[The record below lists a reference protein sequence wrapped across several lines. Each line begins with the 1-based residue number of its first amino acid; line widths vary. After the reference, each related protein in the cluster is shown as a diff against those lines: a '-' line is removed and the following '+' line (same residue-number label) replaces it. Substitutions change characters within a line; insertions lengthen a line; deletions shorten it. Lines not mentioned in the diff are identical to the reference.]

1 MAKYIYHY
9 LDGDGRRR
17 LAWTQAA
24 NEAVCCAQLAA
35 RNIYPIFVLRLQLPG
50 VSERRQSSRELA
62 VFFRQLAVAL
72 ASGVPLLEALRY
84 MADEQN
90 GARQRAFVMRLEEGV
105 LAGLS
110 FSQALAREKGVTPM
124 LSQWIAIG
132 ERQGRLAA
140 MLEEVYHHLEEK
152 ERLKKRIQQQLL
164 YPFMVLAAVLV
175 VGGFLSVVV
184 MPVLAVQFLDVEA
197 DLPVI
202 MRVFLLLHDVL
213 RDSGG
218 VLLLLIVALVMV
230 VFYLRKSSNARW
242 RQLCKRGMLRLP
254 LLRQFALLQVFVPFS
269 RLFGQMLRSGV
280 SVGDALQELQ
290 RYFAR
295 TMFADDVAAIAAAMT
310 HGSSLSQTLAK
321 APFVPALAC
330 QMLRNGERYGRLPEA
345 LCDAAAYYETILFEK
360 MGLWLRF
367 MEPLAVV
374 LLGLLVLLMA
384 LGLFVPVLESYQS
397 LLVT

>member
-35 RNIYPIFVLRLQLPG
+35 QNIYPIFVLRLQLPG
-50 VSERRQSSRELA
+50 VSERRQSPRELA
-62 VFFRQLAVAL
+62 LFFRQLAVAL

-132 ERQGRLAA
+132 EKQGRLAA

-152 ERLKKRIQQQLL
+152 ERLKKRIQQQLI

-202 MRVFLLLHDVL
+202 MRVFLLLHNVL

-218 VLLLLIVALVMV
+218 VLLLLAVAL
-230 VFYLRKSSNARW
+230 
-242 RQLCKRGMLRLP
+242 
-254 LLRQFALLQVFVPFS
+254 
-269 RLFGQMLRSGV
+269 
-280 SVGDALQELQ
+280 
-290 RYFAR
+290 
-295 TMFADDVAAIAAAMT
+295 
-310 HGSSLSQTLAK
+310 
-321 APFVPALAC
+321 
-330 QMLRNGERYGRLPEA
+330 
-345 LCDAAAYYETILFEK
+345 
-360 MGLWLRF
+360 
-367 MEPLAVV
+367 
-374 LLGLLVLLMA
+374 
-384 LGLFVPVLESYQS
+384 
-397 LLVT
+397 